1 MLLSKNEIR
10 AYDDRKMQS
19 VPVPEWGKE
28 AEVMVRMMS
37 GESRERYE
45 QWAMVYSEARAMNP
59 GNTPPQNLYARMAVL
74 SCVDEQ
80 GDPLFTMDDIDW
92 LSQKSFAAL
101 KRIFDVAWKLNLF
114 DPEEVE
120 KASTFLET
128 TPESASGSDSALPSA
143 DAP

>member
-1 MLLSKNEIR
+1 MLLSRNEIR
-10 AYDDRKMQS
+10 IIEDRKAT
-19 VPVPEWGKE
+19 VVDIPEWGAE
-28 AEVMVRMMS
+28 AQVRCKMMS
-37 GESRERYE
+37 GEGRERYE

-80 GDPLFTMDDIDW
+80 GDPLFTMDDVDW

-101 KRIFDVAWKLNLF
+101 KRIFDVAWRLNLF

-120 KASTFLET
+120 KASLFFEP
-128 TPESASGSDSALPSA
+128 TPASDSGTDSPLPS